1 MHIMVGSRNGDVP
14 ANRDAV
20 LDALTRD
27 RANPASVV
35 SCLARARE
43 GARAVR
49 DVISAEMWEAINTT
63 PLRLRDGDLSSPD
76 ARLHAGAYS
85 IYQHVKGALGAVL
98 GLTARTML
106 CDEASAFL
114 FAGGRIESG
123 DMVLRMLR
131 VTLPVGDTRDR
142 ADGQAIALLRR
153 SAAFRPTAARCP
165 RPPTPS
171 RSRASCCSSGA

>member
-1 MHIMVGSRNGDVP
+1 MP

-35 SCLARARE
+35 SNPASVVSCVARARE
-43 GARAVR
+43 GAQAVR
-49 DVISAEMWEAINTT
+49 EVIAEMGEAINTT
-63 PLRLRDGDLSSPD
+63 PLRLRDGDLFAGRAA
-76 ARLHAGAYS
+76 ARRRHS

-131 VTLPVGDTRDR
+131 VALPVGDTRDS